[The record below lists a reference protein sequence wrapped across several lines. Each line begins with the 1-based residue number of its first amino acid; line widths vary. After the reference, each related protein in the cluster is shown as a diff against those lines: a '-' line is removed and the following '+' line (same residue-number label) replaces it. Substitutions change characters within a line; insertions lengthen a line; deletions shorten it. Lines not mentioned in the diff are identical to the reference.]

1 MWASSNWN
9 APAPQSPSLFSPPC
23 CPVHPQ
29 AWRKCPPCAVCVP
42 LLLKGVSCFQNAL
55 GAVCVTPEKGLRGHS
70 NLCHSILRVWFTL
83 KQNWETQQQK
93 DLISKQDTF
102 LRRHKAAFVLT
113 VLKYSV
119 FFWEKKSVYSVSLA
133 KKIIIMKKKPVL
145 WHLNFYKGFLVPNK
159 YKDLF
164 NLLFKP

>member
-1 MWASSNWN
+1 M
-9 APAPQSPSLFSPPC
+9 
-23 CPVHPQ
+23 
-29 AWRKCPPCAVCVP
+29 
-42 LLLKGVSCFQNAL
+42 
-55 GAVCVTPEKGLRGHS
+55 
-70 NLCHSILRVWFTL
+70 
-83 KQNWETQQQK
+83 
-93 DLISKQDTF
+93 
-102 LRRHKAAFVLT
+102 LT

-133 KKIIIMKKKPVL
+133 KKIIIIMKKKPVL